1 MKSSLHKRL
10 TIGFLAITV
19 PFVILLLYNNIYAS
33 NTVREQVAQSN
44 KNAIMLYANQIQAGL
59 NRETNYLYNLAVE
72 DYNIIQLPRIIQDD
86 YEYTLTKYRIYN
98 ELSRFHHYYST
109 IDFEF
114 VYTVKNKDLL
124 HTLIPSDSYQ
134 EIYQMKSTLHEL
146 LERVNS
152 SSRYF
157 KQWSL
162 IKYGN
167 ESALLRLVDTGSG
180 VYLGASVRL
189 RNLMIPL
196 DLIELGEEG
205 FASFVSKEHEII
217 TARSIHTSSLSM
229 PDFSFH
235 PEQMYQSIKLDQK
248 NYIVV
253 TSPIEGTDT
262 MLSAFIPEQ
271 SMLQNLIYFRSL
283 IFIVPVCAAIVL
295 FIYLM
300 YLNDL
305 VLKPLRNLI
314 NGMRKLKQGDWN
326 IRLHSSKTKEFTM
339 INDTFND
346 MVSQIEELKIHVY
359 EEQIKAHKAEVKH
372 LQLQINPH
380 FLLNSINVIYNL
392 AQIQKNDIIQLMC
405 MNLVKYFRFTTQ
417 THRSVVTIEEELDHM
432 ESYIQIQQYRFPN
445 RITYQFDIEEELR
458 TKCIPP
464 LIIQPFIENCFKY
477 GFDFMDVPFH
487 IQIDIRTLNKEDE
500 LMLIKIRDNGAGFP
514 ADVLSELQSG
524 AYFKSHSGEHLGIWN
539 VYHRLKLIFGYDA
552 TILFENEN
560 EAGASISLQMPIRSM
575 EQFQ

>member
-1 MKSSLHKRL
+1 MNNSLHKRL
-10 TIGFLAITV
+10 IIGFLAITV
-19 PFVILLLYNNIYAS
+19 PFVILLLYNNLYAS
-33 NTVREQVAQSN
+33 NTVRQQVAQSN
-44 KNAIMLYANQIQAGL
+44 KNAIMLYANQIQAEL

-72 DYNIIQLPRIIQDD
+72 DYNIIQLPRITQDE
-86 YEYTLTKYRIYN
+86 YEYVLTKYRIFN
-98 ELSRFHHYYST
+98 ELSRYHHYYSS

-114 VYTVKNKDLL
+114 VYSVNNNDLL
-124 HTLIPSDSYQ
+124 HTIIPSDSYN
-134 EIYQMKSTLHEL
+134 EIYKIKTTLIEL
-146 LERVNS
+146 LQRVNS
-152 SSRYF
+152 DSRYF

-180 VYLGASVRL
+180 IYLGAFVRL
-189 RNLMIPL
+189 SNLMIPL
-196 DLIELGEEG
+196 DLIQLGDDG
-205 FASFVSKEHEII
+205 FASFISQDHEII
-217 TARSIHTSSLSM
+217 SSRSAEPSIDKPRFM
-229 PDFSFH
+229 FQ
-235 PEQMYQSIKLDQK
+235 PEEMYQAIELDHK
-248 NYIVV
+248 PYIAV

-262 MLSAFIPEQ
+262 MLSAFIPEK
-271 SMLQNLIYFRSL
+271 SMLQNLIYFRLL
-283 IFIVPVCAAIVL
+283 IFLIPVCAAIVL
-295 FIYLM
+295 IIYLM

-326 IRLHSSKTKEFTM
+326 VRLHASKTKEFLM

-405 MNLVKYFRFTTQ
+405 LNLVKYFRFTTQ

-432 ESYIQIQQYRFPN
+432 ESYIQIQQYRFPH
-445 RITYQFDIEEELR
+445 RITYQFDIEDQLR
-458 TKCIPP
+458 GTGIPP

-487 IQIDIRTLNKEDE
+487 IHIEINALAEAADQMR
-500 LMLIKIRDNGAGFP
+500 IKITDNGAGFP
-514 ADVLSELQSG
+514 EDVLLQLQSG
-524 AYFKSHSGEHLGIWN
+524 AYFNSPSGEHLGIWN
-539 VYHRLKLIFGYDA
+539 VYHRFKLIFGYDA
-552 TILFENEN
+552 DITFTNEPRS
-560 EAGASISLQMPIRSM
+560 GACITLQMPIRSV